1 MLVGLQKFFGA
12 GLLRVVEERLGGV
25 LLHNDALLHEHHAVG
40 RVAGKIHLVGHD
52 QHCAAFPGQAAHD
65 GQHLAG
71 QLGVQRT

>member
-40 RVAGKIHLVGHD
+40 RVAGKIVRPSPARLRMTASTSPVSSGSKADVGSSK
-52 QHCAAFPGQAAHD
+52 
-65 GQHLAG
+65 
-71 QLGVQRT
+71 